1 MDATISSKW
10 TVFLIT
16 RQANEIASSQQSE
29 WSEYTEGFKRFSTDF
44 VAPLRFVHETVFKEE
59 APARYHLQ
67 SPPPSCKQT
76 RVGRLS

>member
-1 MDATISSKW
+1 MW
-10 TVFLIT
+10 
-16 RQANEIASSQQSE
+16 
-29 WSEYTEGFKRFSTDF
+29 YTEGFKRRFLRPTF

-76 RVGRLS
+76 RVGRLSVLRW